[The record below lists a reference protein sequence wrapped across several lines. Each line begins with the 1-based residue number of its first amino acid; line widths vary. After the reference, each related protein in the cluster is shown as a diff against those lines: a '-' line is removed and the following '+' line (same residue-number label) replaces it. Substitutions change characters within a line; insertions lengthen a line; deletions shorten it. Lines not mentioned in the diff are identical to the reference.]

1 MRAALAPRRRL
12 GARRRRRCRLVH
24 RLVPERDRP
33 GLQLLQDLLLLIACD
48 LLVGDHRVE
57 DRLQVGDEPAAELRL
72 GDRRALRVSDLVER
86 HALGQVGLQ
95 LLRRDA
101 EGLHLVGERLAD
113 RFLERGVDLV
123 LAHPEVTRE
132 MGDELL
138 AHARR
143 GSGRLVCHS
152 AGGGDVGTLRA
163 AEVEAVACGRG
174 CHVDGGAGD
183 GRGARREA
191 HDAYVFWR
199 GNGADH
205 VDKYTARGTVAS
217 SHRGKASV
225 NDASGPELYSRV
237 MESPPNSGWGSGKH
251 AVELYVRTYT
261 TMLQS
266 SGEIKVDSLV
276 QTHIR
281 MGSVLHPLAGQPQSD
296 MGALLYA
303 VRRLPRAIDRSRHVV
318 MGQSPQGFRAVLG
331 ADIME
336 WQPVKAPARRRR
348 WYQDG
353 RTLAVLIAST
363 SDIDDLIPSLVAYQI
378 EWNKLHKA
386 LQSVELADESA
397 REAAGA
403 SEDDWQR
410 LHEAWGESFDSTLDL
425 VQKEECHIGLRLI
438 GGSHL
443 GYARMAARW
452 WLPIAGA
459 MAELGVLDSPVYFVS
474 SNAHSL
480 VNVLSGTAREFER
493 EILDWVRDNDPELE
507 EERHKLEVGH
517 SRASRQNWLYF
528 AARQIFDLHPDR
540 EQLRKRRAELEAARG
555 IRHIPAKG
563 TGVDSA
569 AQVCKLSSLDAS
581 AIDPRVGTVDVERLR
596 ASGACIVNVDYPL
609 GFAGDRKSTRL
620 NSSHVAISYAVFCLK

>member
-1 MRAALAPRRRL
+1 
-12 GARRRRRCRLVH
+12 
-24 RLVPERDRP
+24 
-33 GLQLLQDLLLLIACD
+33 
-48 LLVGDHRVE
+48 
-57 DRLQVGDEPAAELRL
+57 
-72 GDRRALRVSDLVER
+72 
-86 HALGQVGLQ
+86 
-95 LLRRDA
+95 
-101 EGLHLVGERLAD
+101 
-113 RFLERGVDLV
+113 
-123 LAHPEVTRE
+123 
-132 MGDELL
+132 
-138 AHARR
+138 
-143 GSGRLVCHS
+143 
-152 AGGGDVGTLRA
+152 
-163 AEVEAVACGRG
+163 
-174 CHVDGGAGD
+174 
-183 GRGARREA
+183 
-191 HDAYVFWR
+191 
-199 GNGADH
+199 
-205 VDKYTARGTVAS
+205 
-217 SHRGKASV
+217 
-225 NDASGPELYSRV
+225 
-237 MESPPNSGWGSGKH
+237 MESPPNTGWGSGKH

-303 VRRLPRAIDRSRHVV
+303 ARRLPRAIEHCRHVV
-318 MGQSPQGFRAVLG
+318 MGQSSQGFKAVLG

-336 WQPVKAPARRRR
+336 WQPLKAPARRRR

-363 SDIDDLIPSLVAYQI
+363 SDIDDLVPSLVAYQI

-386 LQSVELADESA
+386 LQGVELADEPA

-459 MAELGVLDSPVYFVS
+459 MAEMGVLESPVYFVS

-493 EILDWVRDNDPELE
+493 EILDWVRENDPELE

-528 AARQIFDLHPDR
+528 VARQIFDLHPDR

-555 IRHIPAKG
+555 IRHIAAKG

-569 AQVCKLSSLDAS
+569 AQIFKLSSLDAS

-609 GFAGDRKSTRL
+609 GFAAYHILRQVAEHVSWVAGVYVMGKAATL
-620 NSSHVAISYAVFCLK
+620 NSDVGDVMIPNVVYNEHSGNTYWLDNAITAADVQPNLVYGSAVDTQRAVAVRGTFLQNRDYLEFYYQGHYTVVEMEAGPYLDACFEIGQPDRYPLNESVNMARINFDLGIVHYASDTPYTQARTLGARGLSYRGLDSTYAAAIALARRILQREGALKS

>member
-1 MRAALAPRRRL
+1 
-12 GARRRRRCRLVH
+12 
-24 RLVPERDRP
+24 
-33 GLQLLQDLLLLIACD
+33 
-48 LLVGDHRVE
+48 
-57 DRLQVGDEPAAELRL
+57 
-72 GDRRALRVSDLVER
+72 
-86 HALGQVGLQ
+86 
-95 LLRRDA
+95 
-101 EGLHLVGERLAD
+101 
-113 RFLERGVDLV
+113 
-123 LAHPEVTRE
+123 
-132 MGDELL
+132 
-138 AHARR
+138 
-143 GSGRLVCHS
+143 
-152 AGGGDVGTLRA
+152 
-163 AEVEAVACGRG
+163 
-174 CHVDGGAGD
+174 
-183 GRGARREA
+183 
-191 HDAYVFWR
+191 
-199 GNGADH
+199 
-205 VDKYTARGTVAS
+205 
-217 SHRGKASV
+217 
-225 NDASGPELYSRV
+225 
-237 MESPPNSGWGSGKH
+237 MESPPNTGWGSGKH

-303 VRRLPRAIDRSRHVV
+303 VRRLPRAIEHCRHVV
-318 MGQSPQGFRAVLG
+318 MGQSPQGFKAVLG

-336 WQPVKAPARRRR
+336 WQPLKAPARRRR

-363 SDIDDLIPSLVAYQI
+363 SDIDDLVPSLVAYQI
-378 EWNKLHKA
+378 EWNKLHRA
-386 LQSVELADESA
+386 LHGVELTEESV

-410 LHEAWGESFDSTLDL
+410 LREAWGESFDSTLEL
-425 VQKEECHIGLRLI
+425 VQKDECHIGLRLI

-528 AARQIFDLHPDR
+528 VARQIFDLHPER

-555 IRHIPAKG
+555 IRHISAKG

-569 AQVCKLSSLDAS
+569 AQIFKLSSLDAS

-609 GFAGDRKSTRL
+609 GFAAYHILRQVAEHVSWVAGVYVMGKAATL
-620 NSSHVAISYAVFCLK
+620 NSDVGDVMIPNVVYNEHSGNTYWLDNAISASDVQPNLVYGSAVDTQRAVAVRGTFLQNRDYLEFYYQGHYTVVEMEAGPYLDACYEIGQPGRYPLNESVNMARINFDLGIVHYASDTPYTQARTLGARGLSYRGLDSTYAAAIALARRILQREGALKS

>member
-1 MRAALAPRRRL
+1 
-12 GARRRRRCRLVH
+12 
-24 RLVPERDRP
+24 
-33 GLQLLQDLLLLIACD
+33 
-48 LLVGDHRVE
+48 
-57 DRLQVGDEPAAELRL
+57 
-72 GDRRALRVSDLVER
+72 
-86 HALGQVGLQ
+86 
-95 LLRRDA
+95 
-101 EGLHLVGERLAD
+101 
-113 RFLERGVDLV
+113 
-123 LAHPEVTRE
+123 
-132 MGDELL
+132 
-138 AHARR
+138 
-143 GSGRLVCHS
+143 
-152 AGGGDVGTLRA
+152 
-163 AEVEAVACGRG
+163 
-174 CHVDGGAGD
+174 
-183 GRGARREA
+183 
-191 HDAYVFWR
+191 
-199 GNGADH
+199 
-205 VDKYTARGTVAS
+205 
-217 SHRGKASV
+217 
-225 NDASGPELYSRV
+225 
-237 MESPPNSGWGSGKH
+237 MESPPNTGWGSGKH

-303 VRRLPRAIDRSRHVV
+303 ARRLPRAIEHCRHVV
-318 MGQSPQGFRAVLG
+318 MGQSSQGFKAVLG

-336 WQPVKAPARRRR
+336 WQPLKAPARRRR

-363 SDIDDLIPSLVAYQI
+363 SDIDDLVPSLVAYQI

-386 LQSVELADESA
+386 LQGVELADEPA

-459 MAELGVLDSPVYFVS
+459 MAELGVLESPVYFVS

-493 EILDWVRDNDPELE
+493 EILDWVRQNDPELE

-528 AARQIFDLHPDR
+528 AARQIFDLHPER

-555 IRHIPAKG
+555 IRHVSARR

-569 AQVCKLSSLDAS
+569 AQIFKLSSLDAS

-609 GFAGDRKSTRL
+609 GFAAYHILRQVAEHVSWVAGVYVMGKAATL
-620 NSSHVAISYAVFCLK
+620 NSDVGDVMIPNVVYNEHSGNTYWLDNAITAADVQPNLVYGSAVDTQRAVAVRGTFLQNRDYLELYYQGHYTVVEMEAGPYLDACFEIGQPDRYPLNESVNMARINFDLGIVHYASDTPYTQARTLGARGLSYRGLDSTYAAAIALARRILQREGALKS